1 MGSWHQIQFDCQN
14 YAKNAI
20 VLLFLA
26 IILHGFDKKIRFDA
40 MNSSYQ
46 ENIRDGLKKIV
57 EFSTKG
63 EDGGHLNQF

>member
-26 IILHGFDKKIRFDA
+26 IILHGFDKNIDLMPWARFLTNQT
-40 MNSSYQ
+40 NSFFVCQ
-46 ENIRDGLKKIV
+46 IHQNIIII
-57 EFSTKG
+57 
-63 EDGGHLNQF
+63 

>member
-40 MNSSYQ
+40 
-46 ENIRDGLKKIV
+46 
-57 EFSTKG
+57 KG
-63 EDGGHLNQF
+63 PFFNESN